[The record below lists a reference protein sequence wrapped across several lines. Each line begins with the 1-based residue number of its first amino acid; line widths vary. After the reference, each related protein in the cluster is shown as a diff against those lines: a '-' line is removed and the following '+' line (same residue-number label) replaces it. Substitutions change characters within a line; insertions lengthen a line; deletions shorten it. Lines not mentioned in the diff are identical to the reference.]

1 VSESSDARSP
11 AQGPQAVPSVP
22 EPRRSSVGPG
32 TSDTRVAPHRHLA
45 GDPPEPP
52 PSFPPRAEAT
62 APDPADAAERVLTPD
77 PASDPDAA
85 VPAVPAR
92 RTGRGFRIA
101 AALLAVSTA
110 LLIGSTAYL
119 WRTSDAWEQRADD
132 YEAVSHDLGS
142 DLSDTRAELKA
153 TSEELE
159 AVQSQLATAQAR
171 IIELA
176 NEKAQIGD
184 DREAQRLL
192 VDYQERVSSAAGKVA
207 LALDQCVRGQNQL
220 IGYLQ
225 NAELYD
231 PKDLDAYA
239 TDVQGLCQAATDAN
253 TALQAELSR

>member
-1 VSESSDARSP
+1 MSESGDPRSP
-11 AQGPQAVPSVP
+11 AQGPQALPSHVP
-22 EPRRSSVGPG
+22 EPRRPSTAPAA
-32 TSDTRVAPHRHLA
+32 SDTRVASHRHLA
-45 GDPPEPP
+45 TDRPAQP
-52 PSFPPRAEAT
+52 PSFAPAGAT
-62 APDPADAAERVLTPD
+62 PSGPSDGRTPTPTSGGTPD
-77 PASDPDAA
+77 GDAP
-85 VPAVPAR
+85 VPAVAAR
-92 RTGRGFRIA
+92 HPGRRVRVTA
-101 AALLAVSTA
+101 AILAVATA
-110 LLIGSTAYL
+110 LLIGSSAYL

-153 TSEELE
+153 TTDELE
-159 AVQSQLATAQAR
+159 AVQSQLSTAQAR

-239 TDVQGLCQAATDAN
+239 TDVQNLCQAATDAN